1 MEGDTCTSQY
11 NPVSVSTHPHKDKM
25 LRTTRSL
32 LVLPAPLLLL
42 LAAPASCAPQ
52 PLLEM
57 APGARVDTWSRCRG
71 PEVVTCDVARLR

>member
-1 MEGDTCTSQY
+1 MA
-11 NPVSVSTHPHKDKM
+11 STP
-25 LRTTRSL
+25 RTL
-32 LVLPAPLLLL
+32 LVLAAPLLLL

-57 APGARVDTWSRCRG
+57 APGAGVDTWSRCRG

>member
-1 MEGDTCTSQY
+1 MASS
-11 NPVSVSTHPHKDKM
+11 P
-25 LRTTRSL
+25 RTL
-32 LVLPAPLLLL
+32 LVLAAPLLLL

-57 APGARVDTWSRCRG
+57 APGAGVDTWSRCRG